1 MKKMVN
7 YSKGENE
14 KDSHLLF
21 DMINAIQSCPVPTIA
36 RVNGSALGG
45 GAGIVASCDIAIASI
60 LI

>member
-1 MKKMVN
+1 MVN

-21 DMINAIQSCPVPTIA
+21 DMINAIRNCPIPTIA

-45 GAGIVASCDIAIASI
+45 GAGIVAACDIALSGRS
-60 LI
+60 